1 MNLQQLRLVAAI
13 ADTGSF
19 TKAGEVCGYTQSSV
33 TQMMKKLETEFGLPL
48 FIKGRSG
55 AELTREGEELLP
67 WIRQMLN
74 DEDKLHHAIDERR
87 GLRRG
92 TLQVGA
98 HVSCAIAWRAALM
111 DVFHT
116 KYPGVE
122 LTIAESGQRLMV
134 RDLLER
140 RLDLAIMSEP
150 LPGDPIDFVP
160 LMGDS
165 MVIIFPAEHEL
176 ASYDRVPL
184 DALREMPFILSSP
197 EYDTD
202 AERLFAAAE
211 FEPQVRFRSISD
223 FSLLASV
230 RSGLGVGVMPKLLMK
245 DLPFDDLD
253 YRELDPPFERIIGIG
268 MLSEKALGPVEKVFV
283 KELKQILAEWKRGER
298 KIYEKYHRES

>member
-19 TKAGEVCGYTQSSV
+19 TRAGEVCGYTQSSV

-67 WIRQMLN
+67 WIRQILN
-74 DEDKLHHAIDERR
+74 DEDKLRHAIDERR

-92 TLQVGA
+92 TLRVEA

-111 DVFHT
+111 DIFRSR
-116 KYPGVE
+116 YPGVD
-122 LTIAESGQRLMV
+122 LTIMESGQRLMV
-134 RDLLER
+134 RGLLSR
-140 RLDLAIMSEP
+140 KLDLAILSEP
-150 LPGDPIDFVP
+150 LPGDPIEFMP
-160 LMGDS
+160 LMNDS
-165 MVIIFPAEHEL
+165 MVIIFPEGHEIG
-176 ASYDRVPL
+176 AYDRVPL
-184 DALREMPFILSSP
+184 EALRDLPFILSSP

-202 AERLFAAAE
+202 AERLFREAG
-211 FEPQVRFRSISD
+211 FEPKVRFTSISD

-230 RSGLGVGVMPKLLMK
+230 RSGLGVGIMPKLLMK

-253 YRELDPPFERIIGIG
+253 YRELDPPFDRTLGIG
-268 MLSEKALGPVEKVFV
+268 MLSEKALGPVEKVFI
-283 KELKQILAEWKRGER
+283 KELKEVLGEWKRGER
-298 KIYEKYHRES
+298 RIYEKYHR

>member
-1 MNLQQLRLVAAI
+1 MNLQQLRLVATI

-19 TKAGEVCGYTQSSV
+19 TRAGEVCGYTQSGV
-33 TQMMKKLETEFGLPL
+33 TQMMKKLEAEFGLPL

-74 DEDKLHHAIDERR
+74 DEDKLRHAIDERR
-87 GLRRG
+87 GLHRG
-92 TLQVGA
+92 TLCVGA

-111 DVFHT
+111 DIFRSR
-116 KYPGVE
+116 YPGVD
-122 LTIAESGQRLMV
+122 LTIMESGQRLMV
-134 RDLLER
+134 RDVLER

-150 LPGDPIDFVP
+150 LPEDPIDFMP
-160 LMGDS
+160 LMTDS
-165 MVIIFPAEHEL
+165 MVVYFPEGHALSQYE
-176 ASYDRVPL
+176 RVPL
-184 DALREMPFILSSP
+184 DALRELPLILSSP

-202 AERLFAAAE
+202 ADRLLAAAD
-211 FEPQVRFRSISD
+211 FEPNVRFRSISD

-230 RSGLGVGVMPKLLMK
+230 RSGLGVGILPKLLLK
-245 DLPFDDLD
+245 DLPFDDID

-283 KELKQILAEWKRGER
+283 KEFKEILGEWKRGER
-298 KIYEKYHRES
+298 KIYEKCDRK